1 MRALCE
7 CGIAHKRIGA
17 GGRPSPALTRWQTAL
32 TKRPACRAVV
42 MAFSEDLR
50 ATCVAHARPGPMDHT
65 TVTAVSRM
73 IVSIFGLPRPSV
85 FAPLG
90 PSKMYPPSRRDRSNA
105 ARAAGTRSAE

>member
-1 MRALCE
+1 MRHRAQSDL
-7 CGIAHKRIGA
+7 R
-17 GGRPSPALTRWQTAL
+17 GRRPGPALTRWHTAL
-32 TKRPACRAVV
+32 TKRPANRAVV
-42 MAFSEDLR
+42 MAFCENFHAR
-50 ATCVAHARPGPMDHT
+50 CFAHARPGHMDHT